1 MSSLQDDPA
10 VVEFLAGL
18 SRFRLDFRS
27 CLTARGDELF
37 ELADGVLCAG
47 GPVRT
52 WRGCRWR
59 QSTAV
64 GTASCMTRGDVV
76 YVRPARVQASR
87 HVLAVVVAGDPHS
100 GPISLPDEWQAHVPE
115 TDDNKI
121 MHANQPPPV
130 LPACCLLDLGE

>member
-1 MSSLQDDPA
+1 MVCCAPGGA
-10 VVEFLAGL
+10 GAHLAGL
-18 SRFRLDFRS
+18 S
-27 CLTARGDELF
+27 
-37 ELADGVLCAG
+37 LA
-47 GPVRT
+47 P
-52 WRGCRWR
+52 

-121 MHANQPPPV
+121 V
-130 LPACCLLDLGE
+130 RC